1 MSGEFTHIDESGNA
15 RMVDVSQKA
24 IQKRT
29 AVATARLV
37 CKQSTIEAVRAKT
50 LKKGDPIVVA
60 QVAGIQGAKKTS
72 ELIPLCHNIPLD
84 NIEVK
89 FEINTSWIDVFCTV
103 TTTAKTGVEMEA
115 LVGAFI
121 SVLTLYDMCKAI
133 DKDMKIEGVRLI
145 EKIKQ

>member
-1 MSGEFTHIDESGNA
+1 MTGDFTHIDESGNA

-29 AVATARLV
+29 AIATARLV
-37 CKQSTIEAVRAKT
+37 CNPSTIEAVRAKT

-72 ELIPLCHNIPLD
+72 ELIPLCHNIPLE

-89 FEINTSWIDVFCTV
+89 FEINTDWIDVFCTV
-103 TTTAKTGVEMEA
+103 TATAKTGVEMET
-115 LVGAFI
+115 LMGAFI
-121 SVLTLYDMCKAI
+121 SALTLYDMCKAI